1 MDTAKQ
7 NKLNFDPKPDNS
19 KEKEFEDSVMRA
31 ESIHVTKNTAF
42 DDTESTVNQVS
53 ALQFPDTVI
62 AGKIHIGQTKS

>member
-7 NKLNFDPKPDNS
+7 NKCNFDAEPDDS
-19 KEKEFEDSVMRA
+19 KETEFKDSVMKA